1 MHPLSPLISSIAEAR
16 RALESGDRQ
25 LAEKAV
31 WEMCEV
37 HQRDFNVTEEKDY
50 TPELALLQYQCFEV
64 LLDLHILRGDPIDI
78 SIRFSQFMNKFHEDT
93 EHLKYWSKEDWKPIQ
108 ELVFRVVKKTY
119 QFNQKGIIG
128 DYKPKGRDAECTCEL
143 CRQKRAD
150 KTGSHM
156 VPHLLIADVFSY
168 DGSRERDKVA
178 VAVNSLGE
186 GKQDRYFGHQVYDDT
201 INELLGHG
209 LSDEELDEG
218 SKKTNALTID
228 HIFCSECEKRFSVL
242 EDWYAEILKGSK
254 DYPPQI
260 PYLFWMSVVW
270 RMAVG
275 EMGMVLDG
283 SHQEKLRR
291 VLDSC
296 LALKRED
303 IILENS
309 RLGHCAYSLYVA
321 DDTRDEDLGIFGT
334 YEETKPYQALMGRYF
349 INFYTSLSAAK
360 SFIKAHNL
368 PLEDLNDGT
377 EPEKTGDLNF
387 IEFWMVKRQILDLA
401 WGNGRSIWNIGR
413 SRQKTLSKMQP
424 MPFSGANESGDIPL
438 WFNSENPAVINVPRS
453 LRKMENWLKE
463 HQGKEWTIEE
473 ASEELGYTPGEMKV
487 MTDYWEMK
495 ENQHLKKIENGERI
509 AEALRGLAGRV

>member
-1 MHPLSPLISSIAEAR
+1 MPTLTTLISSIAEAR
-16 RALESGDRQ
+16 KALESGNRQ

-37 HQRDFNVTEEKDY
+37 HQRDSNVTEEKDY
-50 TPELALLQYQCFEV
+50 TPELALLQYQCFEAV
-64 LLDLHILRGDPIDI
+64 LDLHILRGDPIDI
-78 SIRFSQFMNKFHEDT
+78 SIRFTQFMNRFHEDT
-93 EHLKYWSKEDWKPIQ
+93 EHVKRWNKEDWEPIK
-108 ELVFRVVKKTY
+108 ELVFRVVNKTY
-119 QFNQKGIIG
+119 QFNQKGIMG
-128 DYKPKGRDAECTCEL
+128 DYKPVVRDAECTCAL
-143 CRQKRAD
+143 CRRKKAD

-168 DGSRERDKVA
+168 DGSRERDKVT

-186 GKQDRYFGHQVYDDT
+186 GKRDRYFGHQVYDDT
-201 INELLGHG
+201 INQLLGHS
-209 LSDEELDEG
+209 LSDEELDEEN
-218 SKKTNALTID
+218 KKTNALTID

-242 EDWYAEILKGSK
+242 EDWYAEILKGCK

-283 SHQEKLRR
+283 HHQEKLRR

-296 LALKRED
+296 LALKKED
-303 IILENS
+303 IILKNS
-309 RLGHCAYSLYVA
+309 KLGHCAYSLYVA
-321 DDTRDEDLGIFGT
+321 DDTRDEGLGIYGT

-387 IEFWMVKRQILDLA
+387 IEFWMVKRQILDMS
-401 WGNGRSIWNIGR
+401 WKNGRSIWNIGR
-413 SRQKTLSKMQP
+413 SQQKTLSKMQP
-424 MPFSGANESGDIPL
+424 LPFSGANESGDIPL
-438 WFNSENPAVINVPRS
+438 WLNSENPIVMNVPRS
-453 LRKMENWLKE
+453 LRKIENWLKE
-463 HQGKEWTIEE
+463 HTDRLNVEDMCKD
-473 ASEELGYTPGEMKV
+473 LGYSQGEIGV
-487 MTDYWEMK
+487 MIDYWEMK
-495 ENQHLKKIENGERI
+495 ENERQEKMKERERMIEVLKE
-509 AEALRGLAGRV
+509 LVGRV